1 LPQAF
6 GVDVNPTGV
15 AAIDLN
21 GDGKL
26 DLAAATGVDV
36 SVMLNTCPAN

>member
-6 GVDVNPTGV
+6 GVDVSATGV